1 MSERKHPRIT
11 EHEDDMTPHEAASAA
26 VRTSAQV
33 AADRA
38 AAMAAGSGMPS
49 HDTGTAHDAKTDS
62 ARRVAELTEE
72 LAQMRDS
79 TLRARADFEN
89 TRKRLLREKEEG
101 IRYANSTLIE
111 KLLPVFDSF
120 ELGLVEAKK
129 HKGAGPI
136 VKGFELVWKQ
146 MAEFLKENGV
156 EPIDAEGQGL
166 RSESP
171 PGSGPAGKRRRAGRP
186 RHLTG
191 PQGLQTARAPAA
203 PGDGLRFEG
212 SARAR
217 RVALS
222 GPSAAYGCSKSGRG

>member
-1 MSERKHPRIT
+1 MNERKHSPIT
-11 EHEDDMTPHEAASAA
+11 DLEEDMTPHEAASAA

-38 AAMAAGSGMPS
+38 AAMAAGSGAPS
-49 HDTGTAHDAKTDS
+49 HDTAAALDATTDY
-62 ARRVAELTEE
+62 AKRVAELTDE

-101 IRYANSTLIE
+101 IRYANSALIE

-120 ELGLVEAKK
+120 ELGLGEAKK

-156 EPIDAEGQGL
+156 ESIDAEGQAFDPNLHQALGQQESAGVPEGRVTSQVRKGYKL
-166 RSESP
+166 RERLLRPAMVFVSKGP
-171 PGSGPAGKRRRAGRP
+171 P
-186 RHLTG
+186 
-191 PQGLQTARAPAA
+191 ARGA
-203 PGDGLRFEG
+203 
-212 SARAR
+212 
-217 RVALS
+217 
-222 GPSAAYGCSKSGRG
+222 

>member
-1 MSERKHPRIT
+1 MNERKRTPKT
-11 EHEDDMTPHEAASAA
+11 ESEDMTPHEAASAA

-49 HDTGTAHDAKTDS
+49 HDPAAAMHATPDYAKQVADLTD
-62 ARRVAELTEE
+62 E

-89 TRKRLLREKEEG
+89 TRKRLLREKAEA
-101 IRYANSTLIE
+101 IRYANSTLFE
-111 KLLPVFDSF
+111 RLLPVFDSF

-146 MAEFLKENGV
+146 MADFLKDNGV
-156 EPIDAEGQGL
+156 EPIDAEGQAFDPNLHQALGQQESAEVPEGRVTSQVRKGYKL
-166 RSESP
+166 RDRLLR
-171 PGSGPAGKRRRAGRP
+171 PAMVFVSKG
-186 RHLTG
+186 
-191 PQGLQTARAPAA
+191 APAPKA
-203 PGDGLRFEG
+203 
-212 SARAR
+212 
-217 RVALS
+217 
-222 GPSAAYGCSKSGRG
+222 